1 MEETFS
7 WSYWE
12 KQCFLYQ
19 FPVALIGSGIVGL
32 SAAIQLKTIDPKLP
46 VLVLER
52 GALPAGASTK
62 NAGFACFG
70 SMTELLDDLSTT
82 DASAVWGLVE
92 KRYQGLKKLRQKLG
106 DQQIGYEPLGGFELF
121 RPQDEAA
128 FDHCTHVLSEF
139 NQILKEITGKPQT
152 FRIADEKLPG
162 MGFANVQHLLI
173 NEAEGQLHTG
183 KMMAALIALAR
194 EKGVEILNGVNITEI
209 KPEARG
215 ASLVCNP
222 GGSLFFRQILLAT
235 NGLTR
240 KLLPLPNIHPARNQ
254 VLITEPVPGLP
265 FEGAFHYD
273 KGYYYFR
280 NIDQRILL
288 GGGRNIDPV
297 GETTDAFG
305 TTPAIREALIRILNE
320 VILPGREIKV
330 ESWWSGILGLGPEK
344 KPIVEEISPGI
355 AVAARLGGMGVA
367 IGTLVG
373 EEAATLMYERYPV

>member
-1 MEETFS
+1 MEAFS

-12 KQCFLYQ
+12 KQCFLDH
-19 FPVALIGSGIVGL
+19 FPIAIIGSGIVGL
-32 SAAIQLKTIDPKLP
+32 SAAIQLKTLDPQLP

-70 SMTELLDDLSTT
+70 SMTELLDDLT
-82 DASAVWGLVE
+82 ASEASEVWGLVE
-92 KRYQGLKKLRQKLG
+92 KRYRGLKKLRQKLG
-106 DQQIGYEPLGGFELF
+106 DKRIGYEPLGGYELF
-121 RPQDEAA
+121 RPQDKIA
-128 FDHCTHVLSEF
+128 FEQCTNILSDF
-139 NQILKEITGKPQT
+139 NHILLDITGEPHTFQITDEALPQ
-152 FRIADEKLPG
+152 
-162 MGFANVQHLLI
+162 MGFANVQHLIL
-173 NEAEGQLHTG
+173 NKAEGQIHTG
-183 KMMAALIALAR
+183 KMMAALTALAR
-194 EKGVEILNGVNITEI
+194 EKGVEILNGVHITEI
-209 KPEARG
+209 NPEANG

-222 GGSLFFRQILLAT
+222 GGTLFFRQILLAT

-240 KLLPLPNIHPARNQ
+240 RLLPQLNIRPARNQ
-254 VLITEPVPGLP
+254 VLITEPIPGLS

-288 GGGRNIDPV
+288 GGGRNLDPS

-305 TTPAIREALIRILNE
+305 TTPAIQEALLRILNE
-320 VILPGREIKV
+320 VILPNRKTTV

-344 KPIVEEISPGI
+344 KPIIEEISPGI
-355 AVAARLGGMGVA
+355 SVAARLGGMGVA

-373 EEAATLMYERYPV
+373 EEAAELLYERYPV